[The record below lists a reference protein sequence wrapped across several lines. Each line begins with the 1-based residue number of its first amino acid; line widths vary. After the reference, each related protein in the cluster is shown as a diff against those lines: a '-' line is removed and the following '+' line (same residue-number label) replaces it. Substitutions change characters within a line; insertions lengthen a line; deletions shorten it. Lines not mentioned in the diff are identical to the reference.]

1 MKEVF
6 GSPGKVSG
14 LVLRIGQC
22 SFAAASIGVMV
33 SAHGFFNSTAFW
45 YIICPSYQLFFIV
58 QFHKNF
64 HGFFFSGFHL
74 SSFFLGVWGERVIY
88 SVLT

>member
-45 YIICPSYQLFFIV
+45 YIIFPSYQLFFIV
-58 QFHKNF
+58 HFHKNF
-64 HGFFFSGFHL
+64 HGFFFFFFWV
-74 SSFFLGVWGERVIY
+74 SSL
-88 SVLT
+88 VLF

>member
-14 LVLRIGQC
+14 LALRIGQC

-58 QFHKNF
+58 HFHKKF
-64 HGFFFSGFHL
+64 PWIF
-74 SSFFLGVWGERVIY
+74 FFLGFISRPFLEVLGGRVIY